1 MITEKEVEHV
11 AKLAQ
16 LHLSREEKELF
27 TKQLV
32 DILNFVDKLKEL
44 NTDGIEPTKPATV
57 ISVNNVFR
65 NDKVKES
72 LDVEE
77 SLKNSPD
84 KQKGY
89 FKIPKIME

>member
-1 MITEKEVEHV
+1 
-11 AKLAQ
+11 
-16 LHLSREEKELF
+16 LF

-44 NTDGIEPTKPATV
+44 NTEGIEPTTTV
-57 ISVNNVFR
+57 IPVNNVFR
-65 NDKVKES
+65 DDKIKES
-72 LDVEE
+72 IGEEE

-89 FKIPKIME
+89 FKIPRIM